1 MRVNL
6 LKDEVRAF
14 SIQWRE
20 VIDVLLLIIFI
31 VGLASHYYLLYSDR
45 ALLENNLQSLNN
57 QISNYK
63 VKVAEYNRLKDDVAE
78 LESIKQ
84 KINQLKYNWNLAVE
98 EQGYVVP
105 DKLMFK
111 NVEIVAKKLS
121 INGRAINNEKVLK
134 LINNMKL
141 SPIYQEVTLI
151 NVAQNYDV
159 EFKVEAVISGEDDL

>member
-84 KINQLKYNWNLAVE
+84 KINQLKYNWNLVVE

-141 SPIYQEVTLI
+141 SPIYQEVILI